1 MKTITQIRRF
11 AGVVGFGMA
20 WLVLL
25 RAQGQQPPGAKLWD
39 YDAKSR
45 VSSSPAVGSD
55 GTIYVGAGNHL
66 VALYPNGGE
75 KWRFNTQ
82 GTVHSSPAVGAQGA
96 VFFGSLDRNLYAVSP
111 SGTQL
116 WAPFPTDGPVYSSPA
131 IDEEGTIYVGSDD
144 FRVYAVRSDGKL
156 KWSYPTGG
164 YVRSSP
170 ALGANGAIYVGSF
183 DRSVHALDRAGR
195 LLWSFPTGHYVYSSP
210 AIGPDGTI
218 YVGSVD
224 KSLYALNPD
233 GTRKWAYPTGGH
245 IYASPALGIDGTIY
259 IGSWDN
265 RLYAINPAGTLQ
277 WFFSTGSLVQSSAVV
292 GADGTIYFGS
302 DENKIYAVTPGG
314 NKLWSLATGS
324 LVRSSPLLTH
334 RLTLYCGSED
344 NHLYALRVAK
354 GPVNTSWP
362 MFRANPSRRGGVL
375 LVITNQPQRQ
385 SVTVAHSVAFTVA
398 ASGAGPLRYQWRLDG
413 TNLAGAGDSTLTLTN
428 AQSGHA
434 GNYSVV
440 VSNTLETVISDSAQL
455 TVVVPPTVTTQPESQ
470 TNIVGAT
477 TVLRVTVASASAPSY
492 GWMFQGRP
500 LPGETNPM
508 LTLANLAQTNAGEYA
523 VIVSNSAGA
532 VTSAV
537 ANLSVVALPEI
548 TRQPRHEVG
557 AIGST
562 LVFSVE
568 AQSTATLTYQWRL
581 NGTNIPG
588 ATAPSWEVKNVQPI
602 LGGSY
607 SVIVSNKAGV
617 TPSAAALLT
626 VTLPPLIT
634 TQPTSQT
641 GVAGRPITLG
651 VVANSAGP
659 LTYEWYFKDTA
670 VTGAPGN
677 TLSFAKAQPS
687 NAGPYFVVVSNVAG
701 TVTSA
706 TANLTILVPPTIAI
720 PPLSQTGVF
729 GKSVTFRVAANGTP
743 PLDYAWQW
751 YHSNL
756 PGAVSPTSLSLTL
769 NALIPAQSGPYTVV
783 VTNIAGSIT
792 SAPAILLVP
801 RPPTVWEKLKSFF

>member
-25 RAQGQQPPGAKLWD
+25 SARGQQPPGAKLWE

-45 VSSSPAVGSD
+45 VSSSPAVGPD
-55 GTIYVGAGNHL
+55 GTIYVGAGNQL
-66 VALYPNGGE
+66 VALYPNGRE
-75 KWRFNTQ
+75 KWRFATQ

-96 VFFGSLDRNLYAVSP
+96 VFFGSLDRNLYGVSAA
-111 SGTQL
+111 GARL
-116 WAPFPTDGPVYSSPA
+116 WAPFATDGPVYSSPA

-144 FRVYAVRSDGKL
+144 FKLYAVRSDGKP

-170 ALGANGAIYVGSF
+170 ALGANGVIYVGSF
-183 DRSVHALDRAGR
+183 DRSIHALDKAGR
-195 LLWSFPTGHYVYSSP
+195 LLWSFATGHYVYSSP

-233 GTRKWAYPTGGH
+233 GTQKWVYPTGGH
-245 IYASPALGIDGTIY
+245 IYASPTLGLDGTIY

-265 RLYAINPAGTLQ
+265 RLYAITPAGTLQ
-277 WFFSTGSLVQSSAVV
+277 WVFLTGNLVQSSAVI

-314 NKLWSLATGS
+314 NKLWSLVTGS
-324 LVRSSPLLTH
+324 LVRSSPLLAQH
-334 RLTLYCGSED
+334 ATLYCGSED
-344 NHLYALRVAK
+344 NHLYAIRAAG
-354 GPVNTSWP
+354 GPFTNSWP
-362 MFRANPSRRGGVL
+362 MFRANASRRGRVL
-375 LVITNQPQRQ
+375 LVITNQPQSQ
-385 SVTVAHSVAFTVA
+385 SVTVARPVTFTVA
-398 ASGAGPLRYQWRLDG
+398 ASGAGPLRYQWRLNG

-428 AQSGHA
+428 AQPAHA

-440 VSNTLETVISDSAQL
+440 VSNTLESVISEPVQL
-455 TVVVPPTVTTQPESQ
+455 TVVVAPTLTTQPESQ

-477 TVLRVTVASASAPSY
+477 AILRVVAASAGAPTY
-492 GWMFQGRP
+492 EWLFQGHS
-500 LPGETNPM
+500 LPAETNPT
-508 LTLANLAQTNAGEYA
+508 LTLANLALTNAGDYA
-523 VIVSNSAGA
+523 AVVSNAAGA

-537 ANLSVVALPEI
+537 ARLSVVALPEI
-548 TRQPRHEVG
+548 TRQPQNEVG

-562 LVFSVE
+562 LAFSVS
-568 AQSTATLTYQWRL
+568 AKSTAPLTYQWRL

-588 ATAPSWEVKNVQPI
+588 ANRPSWEVKNVQPP

-607 SVIVSNKAGV
+607 SVVVSNKAGG
-617 TPSAAALLT
+617 TASAAALLT

-641 GVAGRPITLG
+641 GVADRPITLG

-659 LTYEWYFKDTA
+659 LTYQWYFRDTV

-701 TVTSA
+701 TMTSA
-706 TANLTILVPPTIAI
+706 TANLSILVPPTIAI
-720 PPLSQTGVF
+720 QPLSQTGEF
-729 GKSVTFRVAANGTP
+729 GKSVTFKVVANGTP

-751 YHSNL
+751 YQTNL
-756 PGAVSPTSLSLTL
+756 PGAASPTNLSLTL

-783 VTNIAGSIT
+783 VTNSAGTVT